1 MCRLTIFA
9 SHCKKNASSSSKDRG
24 FGQDPRAWS
33 VPNEKIEYAQRRRLR
48 RKINSTSKS
57 EVFQLERLYQPPKKM
72 KASLSKSISF
82 QIHSSKCS
90 FKTAL
95 FPNFNLQ
102 ILSSKSNLRS
112 SFTNLFNFK
121 FSKTCWKSP
130 KLYKR
135 SLTHFEKMSLAHW
148 FWAFLFFWK
157 TKVFCLV
164 GPRHTTNPFHIR
176 KFWVQK
182 VIHKRFLNFSD
193 KVHRQ
198 FKTILHLSPKHMTRH
213 YPLKIRPD
221 FDLKKLEFFNFRK

>member
-1 MCRLTIFA
+1 MLSKRLGRKRCCDATPDRCHGGVPSHYLRFA
-9 SHCKKNASSSSKDRG
+9 LWKKCVVFFQRSRVLVGSQ
-24 FGQDPRAWS
+24 GQKRTKW
-33 VPNEKIEYAQRRRLR
+33 KIEYAQRRRLR

-57 EVFQLERLYQPPKKM
+57 EVFPTWAPLPNPKEM
-72 KASLSKSISF
+72 KASLSKSTSF

-135 SLTHFEKMSLAHW
+135 SLTHFQKMSLARW
-148 FWAFLFFWK
+148 FWAFFFLFE
-157 TKVFCLV
+157 
-164 GPRHTTNPFHIR
+164 N
-176 KFWVQK
+176 
-182 VIHKRFLNFSD
+182 
-193 KVHRQ
+193 
-198 FKTILHLSPKHMTRH
+198 
-213 YPLKIRPD
+213 
-221 FDLKKLEFFNFRK
+221 KKKCFAS